1 MMQNFTLANLIKAV
15 WNQEEP
21 VLSKDQFETVPQSTI
36 ASEGIVVVD
45 NQDGTYTLSRHNHKP
60 VNPVIGHKYQMPP
73 FAPQVRAMLQMAL
86 EGKSCNILL
95 YGPMGTGKTE
105 FVNEIANEMGFR
117 VYHVNGVEEMG
128 EDAFFGHL
136 TCKVDK
142 TTGQNY
148 TPFEKG
154 PLYRAFI
161 EGTEVDANGDQ
172 VLYDKQGNVTT
183 DPSGEPKVVG
193 RPAIFFCDEFA
204 TIRPEV
210 LLGVF
215 NRALEIPRGGGS
227 RSIEITAENGK
238 TVKSHPAMVIIFAG
252 NTSGVGNSG
261 RYQMGYTAQSNRMD
275 ASTLNRMAV
284 KFEFGYNLQ
293 AEDDILRGLLNN
305 DLEADRIKDF
315 TAQLRQQY
323 VNENVETLFSTRNI
337 VSVCETAVAYRKMKM
352 PRWLVDAVRDTIF
365 NGLPEHDKAAFNE
378 VIRAIWGVDLML
390 EASAARG
397 NGYFYI

>member
-1 MMQNFTLANLIKAV
+1 MMQNFTIANLVKAV

-21 VLSKDQFETVPQSTI
+21 VLSKDQFETVPQNTI

-60 VNPVIGHKYQMPP
+60 INPVIGHKYQMPP
-73 FAPQVRAMLQMAL
+73 FTLQVKALLQQAL
-86 EGKSCNILL
+86 DGLSCNILL

-117 VYHVNGVEEMG
+117 VFHVNGVEEMG

-142 TTGQNY
+142 ATGQNY

-161 EGTEVDANGDQ
+161 EGTELDANGDQ
-172 VLYDKQGNVTT
+172 ILYDEQGNITT
-183 DPSGEPKVVG
+183 DPSGMPKVVG
-193 RPAIFFCDEFA
+193 KPAIFFCDEFA

-215 NRALEIPRGGGS
+215 NRALEIPRQGGS

-275 ASTLNRMAV
+275 ASTLNRISG

-305 DLEADRIKDF
+305 DLEADRIKNF

-337 VSVCETAVAYRKMKM
+337 VSVCETAVAYRKMKIA
-352 PRWLVDAVRDTIF
+352 RWLVDAIRDTIF

-378 VIRAIWGVDLML
+378 VVRAIWGVDLML